1 METLRDLNQKDGL
14 TVLVTLHQVDYAL
27 SFCPRTIAL
36 KHGRI
41 VYDGPS
47 AELTPAFLKRL
58 YGTECDPLFV
68 RPESDIRRN
77 PPRRRFKRPK
87 PQQQGFAMFSRF
99 LIAVAAAAVV
109 LGGSVCA
116 KAAEVLNFGI
126 ISTESS
132 QNLKQFVRIP
142 SSPTWKRP
150 PASEAQ
156 GVLRFGLRRDRSR
169 GCASK
174 RLDLCW
180 IGNKGAIQMVD
191 RSDGSVFAQT
201 TAADGTD
208 GYYSLLVVN
217 KESPLKS
224 VDDVLKNAAE
234 LRFSNGDPNSTSG
247 FLVPGYYVFAKNNAD
262 PKKIFKNVVA
272 ANHESNAL
280 AVANRQVDV
289 ATCNNEAISRL
300 EIAHP
305 EKAAQIREIWRS
317 PLIPSDPLVW
327 RNSLPESTKKKI
339 ADFIFGYGVKGDVA
353 HAKAILEKLQWGPF
367 KPSTN
372 AQLVPLRQLELFR
385 EKSKLEANAEMPAA
399 EKAER
404 IKKIDEALDRL
415 SL

>member
-1 METLRDLNQKDGL
+1 
-14 TVLVTLHQVDYAL
+14 
-27 SFCPRTIAL
+27 
-36 KHGRI
+36 
-41 VYDGPS
+41 
-47 AELTPAFLKRL
+47 
-58 YGTECDPLFV
+58 
-68 RPESDIRRN
+68 
-77 PPRRRFKRPK
+77 
-87 PQQQGFAMFSRF
+87 MFSRF

-132 QNLKQFVRIP
+132 QNLKQLWDPFLADMEKATGFKV
-142 SSPTWKRP
+142 KAFF
-150 PASEAQ
+150 ASDYAGIIE
-156 GVLRFGLRRDRSR
+156 GMRF
-169 GCASK
+169 K
-174 RLDLCW
+174 KVDLCW

-224 VDDVLKNAAE
+224 VDDVLKNAAG

-247 FLVPGYYVFAKNNAD
+247 FLVPGYYVFAKNNVD

-289 ATCNNEAISRL
+289 ATCNNEAIGRL

-353 HAKAILEKLQWGPF
+353 HAKAILEKLPEGAVVRSPGMKYKHYAPKADVTLLEGTFEQF
-367 KPSTN
+367 KAYVDAHADQNPSCLCFTG
-372 AQLVPLRQLELFR
+372 E
-385 EKSKLEANAEMPAA
+385 A
-399 EKAER
+399 EKLGWPCVEYGREGDGADQAKHIFR
-404 IKKIDEALDRL
+404 SLRALDEQGDGVVYARCPKKDGLSMAVYNRL
-415 SL
+415 IRAAAFRVIQL

>member
-1 METLRDLNQKDGL
+1 
-14 TVLVTLHQVDYAL
+14 
-27 SFCPRTIAL
+27 
-36 KHGRI
+36 
-41 VYDGPS
+41 
-47 AELTPAFLKRL
+47 
-58 YGTECDPLFV
+58 
-68 RPESDIRRN
+68 
-77 PPRRRFKRPK
+77 
-87 PQQQGFAMFSRF
+87 MFSRF

-132 QNLKQFVRIP
+132 QNLKQLWDPFLADMEKATGFKV
-142 SSPTWKRP
+142 KAFF
-150 PASEAQ
+150 ASDYAGIIE
-156 GVLRFGLRRDRSR
+156 GMRF
-169 GCASK
+169 K
-174 RLDLCW
+174 KVDLCW

-224 VDDVLKNAAE
+224 VDDVLKNAAG

-247 FLVPGYYVFAKNNAD
+247 FLVPGYYVFAKNNVD

-289 ATCNNEAISRL
+289 ATCNNEAIGRL

-353 HAKAILEKLQWGPF
+353 HAKAILEKLPEGAVVRSPGMKYKHYAPKADVTLLDGTFEQF
-367 KPSTN
+367 KAYVDAHADQNPSCLCFTG
-372 AQLVPLRQLELFR
+372 E
-385 EKSKLEANAEMPAA
+385 A
-399 EKAER
+399 EKLGWPCVEYGREGDGADQAKHIFR
-404 IKKIDEALDRL
+404 SLRALDEQGDGVVYARCPKKDGLSMAVYNRL
-415 SL
+415 IRAAAFRVIQL

>member
-1 METLRDLNQKDGL
+1 
-14 TVLVTLHQVDYAL
+14 
-27 SFCPRTIAL
+27 
-36 KHGRI
+36 
-41 VYDGPS
+41 
-47 AELTPAFLKRL
+47 
-58 YGTECDPLFV
+58 
-68 RPESDIRRN
+68 
-77 PPRRRFKRPK
+77 
-87 PQQQGFAMFSRF
+87 MFSRF

-132 QNLKQFVRIP
+132 QNLKQLWDPFLADMEKATGFKV
-142 SSPTWKRP
+142 KAFF
-150 PASEAQ
+150 ASDYAGIIE
-156 GVLRFGLRRDRSR
+156 GMRF
-169 GCASK
+169 K
-174 RLDLCW
+174 KVDLCW

-224 VDDVLKNAAE
+224 VDDVLKNAAG

-247 FLVPGYYVFAKNNAD
+247 FLVPGYYVFAKNNVD

-289 ATCNNEAISRL
+289 ATCNNEAIGRL

-353 HAKAILEKLQWGPF
+353 HAKAILEKLPEGAVVRSPGMKYKHYAPKADVTLLDGTFEQF
-367 KPSTN
+367 KAYVDAHADQNPSCLCFTGESEK
-372 AQLVPLRQLELFR
+372 LGVPCVEYGREGDGADQAKHIFRSLR
-385 EKSKLEANAEMPAA
+385 
-399 EKAER
+399 
-404 IKKIDEALDRL
+404 ALDEQGDAVVYARCPRKDGLSMAVYNRL
-415 SL
+415 IRAAAFRVIEL

>member
-1 METLRDLNQKDGL
+1 
-14 TVLVTLHQVDYAL
+14 
-27 SFCPRTIAL
+27 
-36 KHGRI
+36 
-41 VYDGPS
+41 
-47 AELTPAFLKRL
+47 
-58 YGTECDPLFV
+58 
-68 RPESDIRRN
+68 
-77 PPRRRFKRPK
+77 
-87 PQQQGFAMFSRF
+87 MFSRF
-99 LIAVAAAAVV
+99 LIAVAAAVVV

-116 KAAEVLNFGI
+116 NAAEVLNFGI

-132 QNLKQFVRIP
+132 QNLKQLWDPFLADMEKATGFKV
-142 SSPTWKRP
+142 KAFF
-150 PASEAQ
+150 ASDYAGIIE
-156 GVLRFGLRRDRSR
+156 GMRF
-169 GCASK
+169 K
-174 RLDLCW
+174 
-180 IGNKGAIQMVD
+180 MVD

-247 FLVPGYYVFAKNNAD
+247 FLVPGYYVFAKNNVD

-289 ATCNNEAISRL
+289 ATCNNEAIGRL

-385 EKSKLEANAEMPAA
+385 EKSRLEANAEMPAA

-404 IKKIDEALDRL
+404 IKKIDEALDKL

>member
-1 METLRDLNQKDGL
+1 
-14 TVLVTLHQVDYAL
+14 
-27 SFCPRTIAL
+27 
-36 KHGRI
+36 
-41 VYDGPS
+41 
-47 AELTPAFLKRL
+47 
-58 YGTECDPLFV
+58 
-68 RPESDIRRN
+68 
-77 PPRRRFKRPK
+77 
-87 PQQQGFAMFSRF
+87 MFSRF
-99 LIAVAAAAVV
+99 LIAVAAAVVV

-116 KAAEVLNFGI
+116 NAAEVLNFGI

-132 QNLKQFVRIP
+132 QNLKQLWDPFLADMEKATGFKV
-142 SSPTWKRP
+142 KAFF
-150 PASEAQ
+150 ASDYAGIIE
-156 GVLRFGLRRDRSR
+156 GMRF
-169 GCASK
+169 K
-174 RLDLCW
+174 KVDLCW

-247 FLVPGYYVFAKNNAD
+247 FLVPGYYVFAKNNVD

-289 ATCNNEAISRL
+289 ATCNNEAIGRL

-353 HAKAILEKLQWGPF
+353 HAKAILEKLPEGAVVRSPGMKYKHYAPKADVTLLDGTFEQF
-367 KPSTN
+367 KAYVDAHAEQDPSCLCFTG
-372 AQLVPLRQLELFR
+372 E
-385 EKSKLEANAEMPAA
+385 A
-399 EKAER
+399 EKLGVPCVEYGREGDGADQAKHIFR
-404 IKKIDEALDRL
+404 SLRALDEQGDGVVYARCPQKDGLSMAVYNRL
-415 SL
+415 IRAAAFRVIDL

>member
-1 METLRDLNQKDGL
+1 
-14 TVLVTLHQVDYAL
+14 
-27 SFCPRTIAL
+27 
-36 KHGRI
+36 
-41 VYDGPS
+41 
-47 AELTPAFLKRL
+47 
-58 YGTECDPLFV
+58 
-68 RPESDIRRN
+68 
-77 PPRRRFKRPK
+77 
-87 PQQQGFAMFSRF
+87 MFSRF

-109 LGGSVCA
+109 LGGS

-132 QNLKQFVRIP
+132 QNLKQLWDPFLADMEKATGFKV
-142 SSPTWKRP
+142 KAFF
-150 PASEAQ
+150 ASDYAGIIE
-156 GVLRFGLRRDRSR
+156 GMRF
-169 GCASK
+169 K
-174 RLDLCW
+174 KVDLCW

-224 VDDVLKNAAE
+224 VDDVLKNAAG

-247 FLVPGYYVFAKNNAD
+247 YLVPGYYEVAMTHVD
-262 PKKIFKNVVA
+262 PKHSFMKVA
-272 ANHESNAL
+272 DNLESNAI

-289 ATCNNEAISRL
+289 ATCNNEAIGRL

-353 HAKAILEKLQWGPF
+353 HAKAIHE
-367 KPSTN
+367 
-372 AQLVPLRQLELFR
+372 
-385 EKSKLEANAEMPAA
+385 
-399 EKAER
+399 
-404 IKKIDEALDRL
+404 
-415 SL
+415 

>member
-1 METLRDLNQKDGL
+1 
-14 TVLVTLHQVDYAL
+14 
-27 SFCPRTIAL
+27 
-36 KHGRI
+36 
-41 VYDGPS
+41 
-47 AELTPAFLKRL
+47 
-58 YGTECDPLFV
+58 
-68 RPESDIRRN
+68 
-77 PPRRRFKRPK
+77 
-87 PQQQGFAMFSRF
+87 MFSRF

-116 KAAEVLNFGI
+116 NAAEVLNFGI

-132 QNLKQFVRIP
+132 QNLKQLWDPFLADMEKATGFKV
-142 SSPTWKRP
+142 KAFF
-150 PASEAQ
+150 ASDYAGIIE
-156 GVLRFGLRRDRSR
+156 GMRF
-169 GCASK
+169 K
-174 RLDLCW
+174 KVDLCW

-247 FLVPGYYVFAKNNAD
+247 FLVPGYYVFAKNNVD

-289 ATCNNEAISRL
+289 ATCNNEAIGRL

-385 EKSKLEANAEMPAA
+385 EKSRLEANAEMPAA
-399 EKAER
+399 ETKIQFFKDSNSSLFTVHSDSVPLIICVISTSVTESAIEIGLSEAEFGPDVPQAASVKRKPSVKNR
-404 IKKIDEALDRL
+404 ISCFFMTNNLHKT
-415 SL
+415 

>member
-1 METLRDLNQKDGL
+1 
-14 TVLVTLHQVDYAL
+14 
-27 SFCPRTIAL
+27 
-36 KHGRI
+36 
-41 VYDGPS
+41 
-47 AELTPAFLKRL
+47 
-58 YGTECDPLFV
+58 
-68 RPESDIRRN
+68 
-77 PPRRRFKRPK
+77 
-87 PQQQGFAMFSRF
+87 MFSRF

-132 QNLKQFVRIP
+132 QNLKQLWDPFLADMEKATGFKV
-142 SSPTWKRP
+142 KAFF
-150 PASEAQ
+150 ASDYAGIIE
-156 GVLRFGLRRDRSR
+156 GMRF
-169 GCASK
+169 K
-174 RLDLCW
+174 KVDLCW

-224 VDDVLKNAAE
+224 VDDVLKNAAG

-247 FLVPGYYVFAKNNAD
+247 FLVPGYYVFAKNNVD

-280 AVANRQVDV
+280 AVANRPVDV
-289 ATCNNEAISRL
+289 ATCNNEAIGRL

-353 HAKAILEKLQWGPF
+353 HAKAILEKLPEGAVVRSPGMKYKHYAPKADVTLLEGTFEQF
-367 KPSTN
+367 KAYVDAHADQNPSCLCFTG
-372 AQLVPLRQLELFR
+372 E
-385 EKSKLEANAEMPAA
+385 A
-399 EKAER
+399 EKLGWPCVEYGREGDGADQAKHIFR
-404 IKKIDEALDRL
+404 SLRALDEQGDGVVYARCPKKDGLSMAVYNRL
-415 SL
+415 IRAAAFRVIQL

>member
-1 METLRDLNQKDGL
+1 
-14 TVLVTLHQVDYAL
+14 
-27 SFCPRTIAL
+27 
-36 KHGRI
+36 
-41 VYDGPS
+41 
-47 AELTPAFLKRL
+47 
-58 YGTECDPLFV
+58 
-68 RPESDIRRN
+68 
-77 PPRRRFKRPK
+77 
-87 PQQQGFAMFSRF
+87 MFSRF

-132 QNLKQFVRIP
+132 QNLKQLWDPFLADMEKATGFKV
-142 SSPTWKRP
+142 KAFF
-150 PASEAQ
+150 ASDYAGIIE
-156 GVLRFGLRRDRSR
+156 GMRF
-169 GCASK
+169 K
-174 RLDLCW
+174 KVDLCW

-224 VDDVLKNAAE
+224 VDDVLKNAAG

-247 FLVPGYYVFAKNNAD
+247 FLVPGYYVFAKNNVD

-289 ATCNNEAISRL
+289 ETCNNEAIGRL

-353 HAKAILEKLQWGPF
+353 HAKAILEKLPEGAVVRSPGMKYKHYAPKADVTLLDGTFEQF
-367 KPSTN
+367 KAYVEAHMDQNPSCLCFTG
-372 AQLVPLRQLELFR
+372 E
-385 EKSKLEANAEMPAA
+385 A
-399 EKAER
+399 EKLGVPCVEYGREGDGADQAKHIFR
-404 IKKIDEALDRL
+404 SLRALDEQGDGVVYARCPQKDGLSMAVYNRL
-415 SL
+415 IRAAAFRVIAL

>member
-1 METLRDLNQKDGL
+1 M
-14 TVLVTLHQVDYAL
+14 
-27 SFCPRTIAL
+27 
-36 KHGRI
+36 
-41 VYDGPS
+41 
-47 AELTPAFLKRL
+47 
-58 YGTECDPLFV
+58 
-68 RPESDIRRN
+68 
-77 PPRRRFKRPK
+77 
-87 PQQQGFAMFSRF
+87 
-99 LIAVAAAAVV
+99 
-109 LGGSVCA
+109 
-116 KAAEVLNFGI
+116 
-126 ISTESS
+126 
-132 QNLKQFVRIP
+132 
-142 SSPTWKRP
+142 
-150 PASEAQ
+150 
-156 GVLRFGLRRDRSR
+156 
-169 GCASK
+169 
-174 RLDLCW
+174 
-180 IGNKGAIQMVD
+180 
-191 RSDGSVFAQT
+191 
-201 TAADGTD
+201 
-208 GYYSLLVVN
+208 N

-247 FLVPGYYVFAKNNAD
+247 FLVPGYYVFAKNNVD

-289 ATCNNEAISRL
+289 ATCNNEAIGRL

-385 EKSKLEANAEMPAA
+385 EKSRLEANAEMPAA

-404 IKKIDEALDRL
+404 IKKIDEALDKL